1 MPSSQ
6 RLSHVAMSVP
16 AGTLTDEW
24 RSRVLAFYGEVF
36 GWHEI
41 KSLRLPDR
49 LTIAVGGEYINVRER
64 ADAPKYSGYE
74 HFGVAVEEL
83 MAPPINEDSTRSEAK
98 ERYRTKNPECKN
110 SAGLNYTN

>member
-1 MPSSQ
+1 
-6 RLSHVAMSVP
+6 VAN
-16 AGTLTDEW
+16 G
-24 RSRVLAFYGEVF
+24 RRV
-36 GWHEI
+36 I
-41 KSLRLPDR
+41 K
-49 LTIAVGGEYINVRER
+49 
-64 ADAPKYSGYE
+64 